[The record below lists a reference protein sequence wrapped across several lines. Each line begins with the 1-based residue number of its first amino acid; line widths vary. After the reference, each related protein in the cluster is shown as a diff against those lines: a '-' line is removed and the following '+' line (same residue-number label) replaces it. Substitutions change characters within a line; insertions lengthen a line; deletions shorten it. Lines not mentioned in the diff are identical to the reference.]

1 MKLKK
6 IVSLALAGIMA
17 VSMLT
22 ACGEGNSN
30 STVTPPVEDNT
41 PATGYSS
48 QLGEE
53 LVDKNINTRKLAM
66 SDSTALNSALQ
77 SALKYAADRDIAWRY
92 DANLN
97 ATVSFVTPVA
107 TTTNATRLV
116 ADRLVDIVGGET
128 TNNATSATTIAQ
140 LNPINNTA
148 DAEEDM
154 SVALLY
160 VVDGGVSI
168 DAAIERIAEDIND
181 DVAAMV
187 NAYNMSGTS
196 GETHEVSYKYTGS
209 VSADTITVDADHGK
223 SMTFIAVQINRTVV

>member
-6 IVSLALAGIMA
+6 IISLAAAALMA

-53 LVDKNINTRKLAM
+53 LVDKNTNTRKLAM

-140 LNPINNTA
+140 LNPNNNTA

>member
-6 IVSLALAGIMA
+6 IVSLAAAALMA

-53 LVDKNINTRKLAM
+53 LVDKNTNTRKLAM

-128 TNNATSATTIAQ
+128 TDTATSAATIEQ
-140 LNPINNTA
+140 LNPNNNIA

-187 NAYNMSGTS
+187 NTYNMSGTS

>member
-6 IVSLALAGIMA
+6 IISLAAAALMA

-22 ACGEGNSN
+22 ACGEGNSS

-53 LVDKNINTRKLAM
+53 LVDKNNNTRKLAM

-107 TTTNATRLV
+107 ANTNATRLV

-140 LNPINNTA
+140 LNPNNNTA

-181 DVAAMV
+181 NVAAMV
-187 NAYNMSGTS
+187 NTYNMSGTS

>member
-6 IVSLALAGIMA
+6 IVSLAAAALMA

-53 LVDKNINTRKLAM
+53 LVDKNTNTRKLAM

-97 ATVSFVTPVA
+97 ATVSFVTPA
-107 TTTNATRLV
+107 ATTNATRLV
-116 ADRLVDIVGGET
+116 ADRLVDIIGGET
-128 TNNATSATTIAQ
+128 TNNTTSARTIAQ
-140 LNPINNTA
+140 LNPNNNTA

-187 NAYNMSGTS
+187 NAYNMRGTS

>member
-6 IVSLALAGIMA
+6 IVSLAAAALMA

-53 LVDKNINTRKLAM
+53 LVDKNTNTRKLAM

-97 ATVSFVTPVA
+97 ATVSFVTPA

-128 TNNATSATTIAQ
+128 TNTATSAATIGQ
-140 LNPINNTA
+140 LNPNNNTA

-168 DAAIERIAEDIND
+168 DAAIERIAEEIND

-187 NAYNMSGTS
+187 NTYNMSGTS

>member
-6 IVSLALAGIMA
+6 IVSLAAAALMA

-22 ACGEGNSN
+22 ACGEGDSN

-53 LVDKNINTRKLAM
+53 LVDKNTNTRKLAM

-97 ATVSFVTPVA
+97 ATVSFVTPVGA
-107 TTTNATRLV
+107 ATNATRLV

-128 TNNATSATTIAQ
+128 TNNATSATAIAQ
-140 LNPINNTA
+140 LNPNNNTA